1 MSQRLVT
8 QNQRRN
14 AEQAE
19 HPAGDVRREGE
30 RLDEARAEF
39 RVAWA
44 AKVSKKRRQAA
55 WTRLRAASLH
65 RIVRDIRI
73 AGAILGAIVGAM
85 NLTGGPGIQRFL
97 AGALLGMLLGLLMV
111 TPLLFLIEGS
121 AGANHLKA
129 DCLEREARELE
140 RQVD

>member
-1 MSQRLVT
+1 MGQTLTT
-8 QNQRRN
+8 QNELWN

-44 AKVSKKRRQAA
+44 AKVSEKRRQAA
-55 WTRLRAASLH
+55 WTRMRAASLH

-97 AGALLGMLLGLLMV
+97 VGILLGMLFGFLMV
-111 TPLLFLIEGS
+111 TPLLFLVEGI

-129 DCLEREARELE
+129 ERLERAARELE